1 MRQEFLTLQPTSFI
15 CPVCGYLHR
24 WEKEI
29 SEEYVNPKGYKD
41 FRTKWVP
48 AGPLLDCTEP
58 TKLLCKQYGRYEW
71 YCLKLNSGHFF
82 HEIKTDGRSYG
93 KEIRV
98 DEFIDND
105 RLVHE
110 GNAND
115 ITFSVKTR
123 LEVNE
128 EFSKSFFGF
137 VFIGKEAWNI
147 NSLTNKE
154 IMLIKLINSI
164 QSIKEVETVTA
175 TMRNLQ
181 MDGNYEVVDALHKK
195 VEELLKS

>member
-1 MRQEFLTLQPTSFI
+1 M
-15 CPVCGYLHR
+15 
-24 WEKEI
+24 
-29 SEEYVNPKGYKD
+29 
-41 FRTKWVP
+41 
-48 AGPLLDCTEP
+48 
-58 TKLLCKQYGRYEW
+58 
-71 YCLKLNSGHFF
+71 
-82 HEIKTDGRSYG
+82 
-93 KEIRV
+93 
-98 DEFIDND
+98 
-105 RLVHE
+105 HE

-164 QSIKEVETVTA
+164 QSIKEVEAVTA

-195 VEELLKS
+195 VEELLKR